1 MAASGRNVPN
11 DTVEPWLHAA
21 KTQWPAVVRGYYRRT
36 DLLARIEPLRPLTV
50 LRAPSGFG
58 KTALLADLFQRW
70 RSTRHVAAWL
80 TVDEGDAAGIVDAY
94 LALAFQVGGLRQLD
108 MEDARRG
115 ESDGGIPHRA
125 RRRTELLA
133 TAIRSHGAACLLVL
147 DDVERL
153 AHTEAVETVN
163 YLLQSGPANLHI
175 ALAMR
180 DNPGLDLTRADAAEV
195 VSLRPED
202 LRFSTEHINGFFNG
216 GLSLREVAALAKS
229 TDGWP
234 VALRIF
240 RNIRAAAKGQPVTL
254 AQLAADRTS
263 AEWLGERLLRD
274 LPEPDRNLLLDLSLF
289 EWITPTL
296 AKEALREDDLRGR
309 IDNLQALDG
318 LLQQSQDNTLRLNP
332 LLREYCAAKHRQQ
345 NTARFQMLHRRIAQA
360 EAHEGR
366 VVEALRHAS
375 AAGDAGQVG
384 RLLEDAGGVRMWARF
399 GVKSLIAMNET
410 LAQEVIDAF
419 PRAALLRCTVLA
431 LQSRFGEAM
440 RQYADLR
447 TRTRGFRRD
456 RAGGDDAALRTEHV
470 LVQSTLVGF
479 ACVPLHSPM
488 VQEALAVLEEMAAAS
503 PTDPVVE
510 GALNL
515 SLCMVDGQRA
525 RFDAAVPRGTLAK
538 AAFDRA
544 GATYGSVFI
553 NLTLGTLAMAQGRV
567 RDAAHHYGQ
576 GGPTAIA
583 DVLSW
588 ELEHERGCEM
598 PGASMPNVPTIPDI
612 GWIDVYAAAYS
623 VAAELAFDAQ
633 AALFSVEQ
641 ALERA
646 RRKNLATVARF
657 LAALRITWLVRQ
669 GQSAEAERTWRED
682 LLPAS
687 NAEILDLN
695 GQSWR
700 EMEALACG
708 RVRLLAAQGEFA
720 PAQELVRQLC
730 LLADNSGLRRV
741 LMNGL
746 ALSVAVER
754 GGGQIHNATTDLADF
769 LRMAEEADYLRPL
782 ARERDAALY
791 VLPALIEE
799 PSASDVHAAA
809 GKALDRL
816 ATPAGPAET
825 PRFTAREIAIL
836 RAIGEGNGTAPIA
849 AGLGMSEWD
858 LQVELD
864 NIFLKT
870 GAKDQTEFHHL
881 AEEAASTL
889 PRGARRNWRGASR
902 RSRM

>member
-1 MAASGRNVPN
+1 MASDRKVPSRAA
-11 DTVEPWLHAA
+11 EPWLHAA
-21 KTQWPAVVRGYYRRT
+21 KSQWPAVAHDYYRRT
-36 DLLARIEPLRPLTV
+36 DLLARVEPLRPLTV

-58 KTALLADLFQRW
+58 KTAFLADVFQRW
-70 RSTRHVAAWL
+70 RGAGGVAAWL
-80 TVDEGDAAGIVDAY
+80 TVDENDAAGIVDAY
-94 LALAFQVGGLRQLD
+94 LDLAFRVGGLRLLD
-108 MEDARRG
+108 TKDGWRE
-115 ESDGGIPHRA
+115 ESDGGVPHRA

-133 TAIRSHGAACLLVL
+133 TAIRVHGAPCLLVL

-153 AHTEAVETVN
+153 AHAEAVDTVN
-163 YLLQSGPANLHI
+163 YLLQSGPPNLHI

-180 DNPGLDLTRADAAEV
+180 DNPGLDLTATDAANV
-195 VSLRPED
+195 VLLRPDE

-216 GLSLREVAALAKS
+216 DLSLAEVAALEKS

-240 RNIRAAAKGQPVTL
+240 RNIRAASAKGAGVTL
-254 AQLAADRTS
+254 QQLAAHRTT

-274 LPEPDRNLLLDLSLF
+274 LPEPDRNLLLDLALF

-296 AKEALREDDLRGR
+296 AKEALRENDLRAR
-309 IDNLQALDG
+309 IDNLGTLEG

-345 NTARFQMLHRRIAQA
+345 NAARFQMLHRRIAQA
-360 EAHEGR
+360 EAQEGR
-366 VVEALRHAS
+366 VVQALRHAS
-375 AAGDAGQVG
+375 ESGDAGQVG
-384 RLLEDAGGVRMWARF
+384 KLLEDAGGVRMWARF

-410 LAQEVIDAF
+410 LVQEVIDAF
-419 PRAALLRCTVLA
+419 PRAALLRCTVLG

-447 TRTRGFRRD
+447 TKTRGFLRD
-456 RAGGDDAALRTEHV
+456 RQGGDDAALHTEHV

-479 ACVPLHSPM
+479 ACVPLHSAL
-488 VQEALAVLEEMAAAS
+488 VREALKTLEEMAAA
-503 PTDPVVE
+503 PVADPVVE

-525 RFDAAVPRGTLAK
+525 RFDIAVHRGTRAK
-538 AAFDRA
+538 TAFHSA
-544 GATYGSVFI
+544 GATYGGVFI
-553 NLTLGTLAMAQGRV
+553 NLILGTLAMAQGRV
-567 RDAAHHYGQ
+567 RHAAHHYGQ

-588 ELEHERGCEM
+588 ELEHERGCEL
-598 PGASMPNVPTIPDI
+598 PGTSAPNVPTIPHI
-612 GWIDVYAAAYS
+612 GWIDVYAAAYN
-623 VAAELAFDAQ
+623 VAAELAFDVQ

-657 LAALRITWLVRQ
+657 LAALRITWLLRQ
-669 GQSAEAERTWRED
+669 GPSAEAERAWRED
-682 LLPAS
+682 RLPETD
-687 NAEILDLN
+687 AEILDLN

-708 RVRLLAAQGEFA
+708 RIRLLAAQGEFA
-720 PAQELVRQLC
+720 PAQDLVRQLC

-741 LMNGL
+741 LMNAL

-754 GGGQIHNATTDLADF
+754 SGGQMHNATTDLADF
-769 LRMAEEADYLRPL
+769 LRLAEEADYLRPL

-791 VLPALIEE
+791 VLPALMEE
-799 PSASDVHAAA
+799 PGAADVHAMAA
-809 GKALDRL
+809 KALDQL
-816 ATPAGPAET
+816 GASAEI
-825 PRFTAREIAIL
+825 PRFTARELAIL
-836 RAIGEGNGTAPIA
+836 RAVGEGTGTAPIA
-849 AGLGMSEWD
+849 ASLGMSEWD

-864 NIFLKT
+864 NLLLKT
-870 GAKDQTEFHHL
+870 GAKDRTEFHRV

-889 PRGARRNWRGASR
+889 PRGARRNWRGTSR
-902 RSRM
+902 RSRF